1 MAAVDPNRPG
11 YYMDGTPI
19 PSRTDPEATN
29 RVAAMQAGFGES
41 QPQAQ
46 AQSQSQAQPQPIRK
60 SGNPYNNPSK
70 KPIYMTAD
78 NQIADGPGKGV
89 YAYYGVPGMELR
101 TQFNAQNE
109 FKDKMEQWAKEFAE
123 TQSQNKFDNGI
134 SEGTLTGYYN
144 GKKTISTKTGGTNT
158 AARKYY
164 VNGVLQS

>member
-19 PSRTDPEATN
+19 PSRADPAATN
-29 RVAAMQAGFGES
+29 RVAAMQAGLGETQP

-46 AQSQSQAQPQPIRK
+46 AQPITK
-60 SGNPYNNPSK
+60 SGNPYNNPKSTV
-70 KPIYMTAD
+70 YMTAD
-78 NQIADGPGKGV
+78 NQLAGGPGKGV
-89 YAYYGVPGMELR
+89 YAYRGVPGMELR

-109 FKDKMEQWAKEFAE
+109 FKIKMEQWAKEFAE
-123 TQSQNKFDNGI
+123 TQKQHNFDNGI

-158 AARKYY
+158 VARKYY

>member
-1 MAAVDPNRPG
+1 MNMAAVDPNRPG

-19 PSRTDPEATN
+19 PSRADPEATN
-29 RVAAMQAGFGES
+29 RVAAMQAGLGES
-41 QPQAQ
+41 QPQDQ
-46 AQSQSQAQPQPIRK
+46 AQHQSQPIRK
-60 SGNPYNNPSK
+60 SGNPYNNPDS

-78 NQIADGPGKGV
+78 NQIVDDPKGAF
-89 YAYYGVPGMELR
+89 AYRGVPTMGLR

-144 GKKTISTKTGGTNT
+144 GNKTQSAKTGG
-158 AARKYY
+158 RIFYI
-164 VNGVLQS
+164 NGKRYTS